1 METEQPLNERSTRA
15 QRPLE
20 WMRFDPVKYSLLCDG
35 LTFAQVGAL
44 TKVMLHLWQRG
55 PMPEADLQRI
65 AKGEFP
71 GIVDLFTPHGD
82 GLSLDMIEEARA
94 YGAGMQSRA
103 SAAGKASAVQRSFN
117 RRSTRVKRTLNGS
130 STDAEQ
136 SLNGRSTDVL
146 SMSQSVSPSSSVSVS
161 EMKER
166 ARAPEPDPRFE
177 ALWLTFDRY
186 GAKGKALHYWHRL
199 PEEDRAAIIAKAPA
213 YVASTPGC
221 AYRKQLEGWINPDN
235 RLWERPIVDRT
246 AADKPKGPMTYAE
259 ARAKLEAIRAANG
272 IAPGGYLPTNLIP
285 AEVRDAMQRQTA

>member
-1 METEQPLNERSTRA
+1 MNDRSARV

-35 LTFAQVGAL
+35 LTFAQIGAL

-71 GIVDLFTPHGD
+71 GIADLFTAHGD

-94 YGAGMQSRA
+94 YGRSVQSKA
-103 SAAGKASAVQRSFN
+103 SVAGKASAVQRSFN
-117 RRSTRVKRTLNGS
+117 KRSTRVKRTLNAS
-130 STDAEQ
+130 STDAER
-136 SLNGRSTDVL
+136 SLNGSSTDVL
-146 SMSQSVSPSSSVSVS
+146 SVSVSPSVSQSSSGSVSGG
-161 EMKER
+161 KER

-177 ALWLTFDRY
+177 ALWITFDRY
-186 GAKGKALHYWHRL
+186 GAKGKALHYWTRL

-235 RLWERPIVDRT
+235 RLWERPIVDRA

-285 AEVRDAMQRQTA
+285 AEVREAMQRQTA